1 MCIELS
7 SFILNNKI
15 VDIVNEFTYLGV
27 KLSSTGNF
35 ANHLNL
41 SREKSLHAFF
51 KLAKTVDFKLLKPN
65 QANTL
70 FDSLISP
77 ILTYGCEVWG
87 GYQKQDFTK
96 WDKSQTE
103 KVHLRF
109 CKYYL
114 GVNRTAS
121 NIACRSELGRF
132 PLKLFIDKLILKFYN
147 HLIILPD
154 DAIAKQAFLIS
165 KSLFSRNKLSFHTNV
180 QNIFRMYGLGDLCTF
195 ENSLITDKSLE
206 EFVSQM
212 KDQYFKKWRVD
223 LSYSKKLEFFK
234 QIKNNY
240 EPESYLNQI
249 RHFDQKK
256 IFTKFRISNHKL
268 AIETGRYFKEK
279 IQTHLRQC
287 KCCNNNAIESEMHVL
302 YHCPLYD
309 NLRTEFFGKV
319 NCKN

>member
-1 MCIELS
+1 M
-7 SFILNNKI
+7 
-15 VDIVNEFTYLGV
+15 
-27 KLSSTGNF
+27 
-35 ANHLNL
+35 
-41 SREKSLHAFF
+41 
-51 KLAKTVDFKLLKPN
+51 LKPN

-154 DAIAKQAFLIS
+154 DAIAKQAFVIL
-165 KSLFSRNKLSFHTNV
+165 KSLFSRN
-180 QNIFRMYGLGDLCTF
+180 
-195 ENSLITDKSLE
+195 
-206 EFVSQM
+206 
-212 KDQYFKKWRVD
+212 
-223 LSYSKKLEFFK
+223 
-234 QIKNNY
+234 
-240 EPESYLNQI
+240 
-249 RHFDQKK
+249 
-256 IFTKFRISNHKL
+256 
-268 AIETGRYFKEK
+268 
-279 IQTHLRQC
+279 
-287 KCCNNNAIESEMHVL
+287 
-302 YHCPLYD
+302 
-309 NLRTEFFGKV
+309 
-319 NCKN
+319 